1 MRRIMLLVTV
11 GLVMALMVAFSG
23 VASASHTDDP
33 NAVCTR
39 DSRFPSLINCVRVVE
54 ETVPAEQPCEVGN
67 SGRMG
72 TQEGTITKTTTYYT
86 TWLDAPQTPHIIVGG
101 GTDVEEGP
109 FVATGP
115 CRNIP
120 GPPQ

>member
-1 MRRIMLLVTV
+1 MRRIMLVVTV
-11 GLVMALMVAFSG
+11 ALMMAAMMALSG

-39 DSRFPSLINCVRVVE
+39 DPDYSLIYCVQVVE
-54 ETVPAEQPCEVGN
+54 ETVPAEQPCEVGE

-72 TQEGTITKTTTYYT
+72 TQEGTITKTTTNYT
-86 TWLDAPQTPHIIVGG
+86 TWLDQPMAPHIIVGG
-101 GTDVEEGP
+101 ATDVEEGP

-120 GPPQ
+120 GPQ

>member
-33 NAVCTR
+33 NAVYTP
-39 DSRFPSLINCVRVVE
+39 DSRFPNMINCVRVVE
-54 ETVPAEQPCEVGN
+54 ETVPAERPCEVGE

-86 TWLDAPQTPHIIVGG
+86 TWLVERPHVMVGG

-120 GPPQ
+120 GPQ